1 MSKDGSDSVTLIL
14 MKYSHF
20 DRRAL
25 YIGIYRMILVFQFA
39 NDFDINSGENQKSS
53 SDDSDLTMSLQ
64 VSAIHKLF
72 KINCNQFQKK
82 AIWALYVDE
91 FKYSLTKSVGLGVGN
106 MCVVISLLECCY
118 VCSKGDYPSKFLNK
132 VVYI

>member
-72 KINCNQFQKK
+72 KINCNQVQKK
-82 AIWALYVDE
+82 PYGLY
-91 FKYSLTKSVGLGVGN
+91 T
-106 MCVVISLLECCY
+106 
-118 VCSKGDYPSKFLNK
+118 
-132 VVYI
+132 

>member
-64 VSAIHKLF
+64 VSAIHILLN
-72 KINCNQFQKK
+72 INYNQFQKSHMG
-82 AIWALYVDE
+82 LYVDE

-118 VCSKGDYPSKFLNK
+118 VCAKGGDPSKFLNK